1 MKRYVHQPTEVEA
14 VQVVAPFRAFTHAFP
29 RHHAVKLPS
38 GRIGYFHLVD
48 AGSLRSRAYPGDW
61 VLKHSSEDGVWWAE
75 ILTDI
80 EFTRSY
86 EEKVD
91 E

>member
-1 MKRYVHQPTEVEA
+1 MKRYIHKPTEVEA
-14 VQVVAPFRAFTHAFP
+14 VQVVAPFRGLTHAFP

-48 AGSLRSRAYPGDW
+48 ADPTRSRAYPGDW
-61 VLKHSSEDGVWWAE
+61 VVKHSSEDGVRVE
-75 ILTDI
+75 ILTDD
-80 EFTRSY
+80 EFTQTY
-86 EEKVD
+86 GEKD